1 MQIGT
6 VDLNKLR
13 FVVDKTAG
21 LVKELVGVL
30 VGSDRLQKEGESQ
43 QERATEEARAF
54 RNEIE
59 AQKQDAKAASYEKR
73 QKAAARSSH

>member
-6 VDLNKLR
+6 IDLNKLR
-13 FVVDKTAG
+13 FVIDKSSG

-30 VGSDRLQKEGESQ
+30 IGSNRLQNEGEAQ

-59 AQKQDAKAASYEKR
+59 AQKQDAKAKSYEKR
-73 QKAAARSSH
+73 EKAAQASR

>member
-13 FVVDKTAG
+13 FVIDKSSG

-30 VGSDRLQKEGESQ
+30 IGSNRLQTEGEAQ

-59 AQKQDAKAASYEKR
+59 AQKQDTKAAAYEKR
-73 QKAAARSSH
+73 EKAAQASR